1 MGHAYRVSADGPAEA
16 RAGRAGGYPVPSPPS
31 GRVVTRGARCV
42 TYGRHCPAVR
52 GGGGPRVRGRPSP
65 RWPCAPAGRRCCLPR
80 GKSLVASRLGSRV
93 RPKPCR
99 AHLFGSS
106 GGVVWVAASAKTPI
120 RQRRHSHGFCL
131 PDHARGGHRGGTAG
145 APWWLG
151 HSCHLTQLASQQC
164 TPMPQNGFERPFS
177 PICVHS
183 CLPTVARATGRGH
196 GFHDF
201 DGPMAPVM
209 PGCSDLRLRRWGSD
223 TTSYQHELTK
233 PLFLVCCRRRRAI
246 WTRRSR
252 APRSSRR

>member
-1 MGHAYRVSADGPAEA
+1 M
-16 RAGRAGGYPVPSPPS
+16 
-31 GRVVTRGARCV
+31 
-42 TYGRHCPAVR
+42 
-52 GGGGPRVRGRPSP
+52 RGRPSP

-93 RPKPCR
+93 RPKPCSR
-99 AHLFGSS
+99 IYSAPRGF
-106 GGVVWVAASAKTPI
+106 VWVAASAKTPI
-120 RQRRHSHGFCL
+120 RQRRRSHGFCL
-131 PDHARGGHRGGTAG
+131 PDHARGGHRGGTADT
-145 APWWLG
+145 PWWLR

-164 TPMPQNGFERPFS
+164 TQMPQNGSERSFS

-196 GFHDF
+196 GSHDI
-201 DGPMAPVM
+201 DGLMAPAI
-209 PGCSDLRLRRWGSD
+209 PGCSDLRPRRRGGD
-223 TTSYQHELTK
+223 TTSYPHELTK